1 MPRSANHS
9 SSSSHCSRE
18 STFLYVGP
26 DVDVAPLSLLDR
38 CETNVVYIE
47 PLTWFGNRDKLHK
60 IGQRIRKE
68 PTHESPLTE
77 ILRKNEDRLF
87 ECSFYVP
94 ENEILAEY
102 KQCEPNVTLST
113 VQDYASDLRSR
124 LETGHPLCKKRGST
138 VASTRQRFRIARM
151 AVAQRHVSFDFYDR
165 LQNDRKRTLTVLVQ
179 RVEDIDFSRALLG
192 SDDGVFR
199 PISTACIL
207 GVGPSA
213 SALFQK
219 LCTFKQRKPTFMTR
233 TLRTI
238 HRDEDG
244 IGEGSCR
251 SDMPC
256 SWNCGG
262 WLKLRN
268 LTRVHGSKSNIVRS
282 CPDDAWL
289 SGRHIGREV
298 VVSTQVA
305 QHERR
310 F

>member
-113 VQDYASDLRSR
+113 VQDYASSLRSR
-124 LETGHPLCKKRGST
+124 LETGHTPQSINY
-138 VASTRQRFRIARM
+138 A
-151 AVAQRHVSFDFYDR
+151 Y
-165 LQNDRKRTLTVLVQ
+165 
-179 RVEDIDFSRALLG
+179 
-192 SDDGVFR
+192 
-199 PISTACIL
+199 
-207 GVGPSA
+207 
-213 SALFQK
+213 
-219 LCTFKQRKPTFMTR
+219 
-233 TLRTI
+233 
-238 HRDEDG
+238 
-244 IGEGSCR
+244 
-251 SDMPC
+251 
-256 SWNCGG
+256 
-262 WLKLRN
+262 
-268 LTRVHGSKSNIVRS
+268 
-282 CPDDAWL
+282 
-289 SGRHIGREV
+289 
-298 VVSTQVA
+298 
-305 QHERR
+305 
-310 F
+310 